1 MPRRT
6 SRLMRGSPAGIVAFE
21 ERDVKIS
28 KWRMMVFS

>member
-1 MPRRT
+1 
-6 SRLMRGSPAGIVAFE
+6 MRGSPAGIVAFE